1 MKPVFQ
7 VTLCISLLAAA
18 LPAAALAA
26 EEFSHAGLI
35 FWLKQDAGI
44 TKDAAN
50 KITAWQDQSGAGNHA
65 TGEAATAPVFTTE
78 GGLSFARFN
87 AAAKTV
93 LKISKPISATSFTV
107 VAAIRFGV
115 APSPSFMFW
124 LGGDNGQGCYA
135 GGGAHWQGAGMA
147 PDALADGWGMFRG
160 TAQDYPWLVTNAA
173 APTDLGVI
181 SITNKH
187 LYRNMLDV
195 GLPFPFQTLPYAFKP
210 NHTNANPFN
219 MQMFMPGIEFTFLGS
234 NSASGQQHFTG
245 DIFEVLVFNQSLTTG
260 ERVKVESYLM
270 SRYNVA
276 KPAYSPGVGPP
287 TSGLALWLKA
297 DAGITKDGANKITAW
312 QDQSGKAR
320 HATNADAATAPVFT
334 TEGGRSFARFDKTN
348 WLNCAVSAEKYTVF
362 AAIRIKYPCIAPA
375 TWDGH
380 FPANVYWFGGDDHG
394 LVGGGEGA
402 SDRGW
407 GIQFGT
413 LEGGNSWPAR
423 QGDRGRFQTMT
434 IDKDFVV
441 TTVNNYGLWR
451 NGRSDMDYEHSG
463 AEAIG
468 QVDYLSPWEWS
479 VPAINLT
486 RLGGLPNA
494 KMKHDAD
501 FNGDIAEV
509 LIYDRLLLEPERGM
523 VEDYLMT
530 KYSIAAPPVRTSQQH
545 SHKK

>member
-35 FWLKQDAGI
+35 FWLKPDAGI

-50 KITAWQDQSGAGNHA
+50 KITAWQDQSGAGSHA

-78 GGLSFARFN
+78 GGLSFAHFD
-87 AAAKTV
+87 AAAGNF
-93 LKISKPISATSFTV
+93 LKISKPISATNFTV

-115 APSPSFMFW
+115 SPTPKFTFW
-124 LGGDNGQGCYA
+124 LGGDEGQGCYA
-135 GGGAHWQGAGMA
+135 GGGALWAGAGQG

-187 LYRNMLDV
+187 LYRNMLDA
-195 GLPFPFQTLPYAFKP
+195 GLPYPYQTLPYAFKP
-210 NHTNANPFN
+210 NHWNTNPQN
-219 MQMFMPGIEFTFLGS
+219 MQRYIPGIEFNILGTNGS
-234 NSASGQQHFTG
+234 RQDFTG
-245 DIFEVLVFNQSLTTG
+245 DIFEVLVFNQSLTTA

-276 KPAYSPGVGPP
+276 KPDHSPGVGPP
-287 TSGLALWLKA
+287 TSGLALWLKP
-297 DAGITKDGANKITAW
+297 DAGITKDAANKITTW

-348 WLNCAVSAEKYTVF
+348 WLNCAVSADKYTVF

-380 FPANVYWFGGDDHG
+380 YPANVYWFGGDDHG
-394 LVGGGEGA
+394 LVGGGSGSTE
-402 SDRGW
+402 RGW

-413 LEGGNSWPAR
+413 VEGQSFHPAR

-434 IDKDFVV
+434 IDKDFIVM
-441 TTVNNYGLWR
+441 TVNNYQLWR
-451 NGRSDMDYEHSG
+451 NGRSDVDFEHSG
-463 AEAIG
+463 VEALG
-468 QVDYLSPWEWS
+468 QVNHLSPYHWS

-494 KMKHDAD
+494 RMVHDAD

-509 LIYDRLLLEPERGM
+509 LIYDRLLLEPERGI

-530 KYSIAAPPVRTSQQH
+530 KYLDTPPGAKAP
-545 SHKK
+545 